1 MNRIITALLLAVAL
15 STAAAAAAVQRKTAP
30 VVVEVFKS
38 PTCGCCSKWV
48 EYMRKNG
55 FEMRATNVS
64 DLTAVKRTHGVPE
77 NLLSCH
83 TATVDGYAIEGHVP
97 AADVRRL
104 LKERPAVAGIAVPDM
119 PAGSPGMEV
128 EGVKAQPFNVIS
140 FDKAEKTQVFARH

>member
-1 MNRIITALLLAVAL
+1 MNRIAIVTALLFAVML
-15 STAAAAAAVQRKTAP
+15 STAAAGVQRKPAP
-30 VVVEVFKS
+30 LVEVFKS

-55 FEMRATNVS
+55 FEVRATNVS
-64 DLTAVKRTHGVPE
+64 DLSAVKRTHGVPE

-83 TATVDGYAIEGHVP
+83 TATVGGYTIEGHVP

-104 LKERPAVAGIAVPDM
+104 LKERPAVAGITVPDM

-128 EGVKAQPFNVIS
+128 EGGKAQPFNVIS
-140 FDKAEKTQVFARH
+140 FDKAGNTQVFARH

>member
-1 MNRIITALLLAVAL
+1 MNRIITALLFAVLL
-15 STAAAAAAVQRKTAP
+15 STAAAAVQRKAAP
-30 VVVEVFKS
+30 VIEVFKS

-55 FEMRATNVS
+55 FEVRATNVT
-64 DLTAVKRTHGVPE
+64 DLSTVKKTHSVPE

-83 TATVDGYAIEGHVP
+83 TATVGGYAIEGHVP

-140 FDKAEKTQVFARH
+140 FDKAGKTQVFARH